1 MPSGLPRF
9 FFAWV
14 YGPWAASTVVNLAAL
29 RLLIADDFSLHGHG
43 WSLFGSG
50 AICFSIGCVSK
61 VSWELAKLNRKLARQ
76 TPPRSAIVEHLAL
89 H

>member
-1 MPSGLPRF
+1 MPQAMPRF
-9 FFAWV
+9 FLGWV
-14 YGPWAASTVVNLAAL
+14 YGPWAASAVVNLAAL
-29 RLLIADDFSLHGHG
+29 RLLIADDFNLHGHG

-61 VSWELAKLNRKLARQ
+61 VSWELAKINRSLPRQ
-76 TPPRSAIVEHLAL
+76 RQIVEHLVL

>member
-1 MPSGLPRF
+1 MPHF
-9 FFAWV
+9 FLGWV
-14 YGPWAASTVVNLAAL
+14 YGPWAASAVVNLAAL
-29 RLLIADDFSLHGHG
+29 RLLIADDFSLDGHG

-61 VSWELAKLNRKLARQ
+61 VSWELAKLNRTLPRERQ
-76 TPPRSAIVEHLAL
+76 IVEHMVL

>member
-1 MPSGLPRF
+1 
-9 FFAWV
+9 
-14 YGPWAASTVVNLAAL
+14 LAAL

-61 VSWELAKLNRKLARQ
+61 VSWELAKLNRNLPRERQ
-76 TPPRSAIVEHLAL
+76 IVEHMVL

>member
-1 MPSGLPRF
+1 MPQAMPRF
-9 FFAWV
+9 FLGWV
-14 YGPWAASTVVNLAAL
+14 YGPWAASAVVNLAAL

-61 VSWELAKLNRKLARQ
+61 VSWELAKLNRNLPRDRQ
-76 TPPRSAIVEHLAL
+76 IVEHMVL

>member
-1 MPSGLPRF
+1 
-9 FFAWV
+9 
-14 YGPWAASTVVNLAAL
+14 
-29 RLLIADDFSLHGHG
+29 LHGHG

-61 VSWELAKLNRKLARQ
+61 VSWELAKLNRNLPRERQ
-76 TPPRSAIVEHLAL
+76 IIEHMVL

>member
-1 MPSGLPRF
+1 MPRF
-9 FFAWV
+9 FLGWV
-14 YGPWAASTVVNLAAL
+14 YGPWAASAVVNLAAL
-29 RLLIADDFSLHGHG
+29 RLMLADDFSLHGHG

-61 VSWELAKLNRKLARQ
+61 VSWELAKINRNL
-76 TPPRSAIVEHLAL
+76 PRERHMVEHMVL

>member
-1 MPSGLPRF
+1 MPQAMPRF
-9 FFAWV
+9 FLGWV
-14 YGPWAASTVVNLAAL
+14 YGPWAASAVVNLAAL
-29 RLLIADDFSLHGHG
+29 RLMVADDFSLHGHG

-61 VSWELAKLNRKLARQ
+61 VSWELAKINRNL
-76 TPPRSAIVEHLAL
+76 PRERHMVEHMVL

>member
-1 MPSGLPRF
+1 MPQAMPRF
-9 FFAWV
+9 FLGWV
-14 YGPWAASTVVNLAAL
+14 YGPWAASAVVKLAAL
-29 RLLIADDFSLHGHG
+29 RLLIADDFSLHAHG

-61 VSWELAKLNRKLARQ
+61 VSWELAKLNRNLPRERQ
-76 TPPRSAIVEHLAL
+76 IVEHMVL

>member
-1 MPSGLPRF
+1 MPQAMPRF
-9 FFAWV
+9 FLGWV
-14 YGPWAASTVVNLAAL
+14 YGPWAASAVVNLAAL
-29 RLLIADDFSLHGHG
+29 RLMMADDFNLHSHG

-61 VSWELAKLNRKLARQ
+61 VSWELAKLNRTLPRDRQ
-76 TPPRSAIVEHLAL
+76 IVEHMVL

>member
-1 MPSGLPRF
+1 MPRF
-9 FFAWV
+9 FLGFV
-14 YGPWAASTVVNLAAL
+14 YGPWAASAVVNLAAL

-61 VSWELAKLNRKLARQ
+61 VSWELAKINRNLPRERQ
-76 TPPRSAIVEHLAL
+76 IVEHMVL

>member
-1 MPSGLPRF
+1 MPRF
-9 FFAWV
+9 FLGWV
-14 YGPWAASTVVNLAAL
+14 YGPWAASAVVNLAAL

-61 VSWELAKLNRKLARQ
+61 VSWELAKLNRNLPRDRQ
-76 TPPRSAIVEHLAL
+76 NVEHMVL

>member
-1 MPSGLPRF
+1 MPRF
-9 FFAWV
+9 FLGWV
-14 YGPWAASTVVNLAAL
+14 YGPWAASAVVNLAAL
-29 RLLIADDFSLHGHG
+29 RLMVADDFSLHGHG

-61 VSWELAKLNRKLARQ
+61 VSWELAKINRNL
-76 TPPRSAIVEHLAL
+76 PRERHMVEHMVL

>member
-1 MPSGLPRF
+1 MPHF
-9 FFAWV
+9 FLGWV
-14 YGPWAASTVVNLAAL
+14 YGPWAASAVVNLAAL

-61 VSWELAKLNRKLARQ
+61 VSWELAKINRTLPRERQ
-76 TPPRSAIVEHLAL
+76 IVEHMVL

>member
-1 MPSGLPRF
+1 MPQALPRF
-9 FFAWV
+9 FLAWV
-14 YGPWAASTVVNLAAL
+14 YGPWAASAVVNLAAL
-29 RLLIADDFSLHGHG
+29 RLMIADDFSLHGHG

-61 VSWELAKLNRKLARQ
+61 VSWELAKLNRKLGRESN
-76 TPPRSAIVEHLAL
+76 PRAPMLEHLAL

>member
-1 MPSGLPRF
+1 MPQAMPRF
-9 FFAWV
+9 FLGWV
-14 YGPWAASTVVNLAAL
+14 YGPWAASAVVNLAAL
-29 RLLIADDFSLHGHG
+29 RLMLADDFSLHGHG

-61 VSWELAKLNRKLARQ
+61 VSWELAKINRNL
-76 TPPRSAIVEHLAL
+76 PRERHMVEHMVL

>member
-1 MPSGLPRF
+1 MPQAMPRF
-9 FFAWV
+9 FLGWV
-14 YGPWAASTVVNLAAL
+14 YGPWAASAVVNLAAL
-29 RLLIADDFSLHGHG
+29 RLLIVDDFSLHAHG

-61 VSWELAKLNRKLARQ
+61 VSWELAKLNRN
-76 TPPRSAIVEHLAL
+76 PPRERQIIEHMVL